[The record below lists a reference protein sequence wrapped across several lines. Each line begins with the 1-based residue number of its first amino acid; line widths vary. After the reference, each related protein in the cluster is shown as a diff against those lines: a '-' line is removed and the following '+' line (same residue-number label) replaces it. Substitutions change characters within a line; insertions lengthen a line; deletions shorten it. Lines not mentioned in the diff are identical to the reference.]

1 MPKLI
6 ALFAGLGMV
15 AALSGCNSM
24 DVLTPQVD
32 VGGGTFVSPPVNQ
45 HDLDT
50 MSEQTAYT
58 TPQATMPV
66 QSSALAASSAQQQG
80 FNEGP
85 TGTVLA
91 PRDSDYTDPAGSL
104 DAQAGRLQQGEI
116 PAQERQ
122 VTRSAPIVEPEDTA
136 SLDDA
141 APVKQSEEPQRVA
154 EQTTQAEEP
163 QQQPQKSA
171 SIAPAATSGT
181 IRFLPIIGAPVEAVT
196 PLSKQLGAEARSHG
210 LTIKSASD
218 PSSRHI
224 LKGYFSAFK
233 DGNKTT
239 VVYVWDVLDNSGNRL
254 HRIQGQ
260 DAVDGAAADLWSA
273 VPAQTMQGIA
283 TKTINAYLGW
293 RDGNAG

>member
-1 MPKLI
+1 MHKLT

-24 DVLTPQVD
+24 DALTPQVD
-32 VGGGTFVSPPVNQ
+32 VGGGTFVSPPINQ
-45 HDLDT
+45 QDLDA
-50 MSEQTAYT
+50 MSQQTAYT
-58 TPQATMPV
+58 TPQATTPV
-66 QSSALAASSAQQQG
+66 QSSALASSVQQQG

-91 PRDSDYTDPAGSL
+91 QGDSDYTDPAGSL

-122 VTRSAPIVEPEDTA
+122 VTRTMPIVEPQDTA

-141 APVKQSEEPQRVA
+141 SRVEPSTEPQRIA
-154 EQTTQAEEP
+154 EQTTRVEEP
-163 QQQPQKSA
+163 AQQPRKSA
-171 SIAPAATSGT
+171 SIAPAAATGS
-181 IRFLPIIGAPVEAVT
+181 IRFLPIIGAPVGAVT
-196 PLSKQLGAEARSHG
+196 PLSKQLGSEARSHG
-210 LTIKSASD
+210 LTIKSGSD

-233 DGNKTT
+233 DGNRTT
-239 VVYVWDVLDNSGNRL
+239 VIYVWDVLDNSGNRL

-260 DAVDGAAADLWSA
+260 DVVEGSAADLWSA
-273 VPAQTMQGIA
+273 VPPQIMQGIA